1 MRDFFKGLFD
11 SDFVPHGQAYLMRP
25 EIIWVHVIS
34 DALIALAYFS
44 ILIALA
50 YFLRKRSDL
59 GHRGMF
65 VLFGFFV
72 FACGVVHLME
82 IWSVWHGTFRLVGLI
97 KAVTG
102 VASVAMAIMLV
113 KVVPQALALP
123 APD

>member
-1 MRDFFKGLFD
+1 
-11 SDFVPHGQAYLMRP
+11 MRP

-59 GHRGMF
+59 GYRGMF

-102 VASVAMAIMLV
+102 VASVATAIMLV

-123 APD
+123 APDARFH